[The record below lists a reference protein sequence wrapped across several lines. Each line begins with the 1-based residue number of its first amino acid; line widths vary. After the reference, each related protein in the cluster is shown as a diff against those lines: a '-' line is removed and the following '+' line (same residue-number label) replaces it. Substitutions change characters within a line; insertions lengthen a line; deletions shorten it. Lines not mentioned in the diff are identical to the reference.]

1 MKNQIFETKFKINI
15 TESNINIVNYNKI
28 IEINDN
34 NIIIEYNNKLLKIY
48 GNNLTIKK
56 MIDDEILIQGDI
68 TSINL

>member
-1 MKNQIFETKFKINI
+1 MKNQIFETKFRINISDNKINV
-15 TESNINIVNYNKI
+15 VNYNKI

-48 GNNLTIKK
+48 GNNLAIKK

>member
-28 IEINDN
+28 IEINDS
-34 NIIIEYNNKLLKIY
+34 NIIIEYNNKLLKLY
-48 GNNLTIKK
+48 GNILTIKK

>member
-15 TESNINIVNYNKI
+15 SDNKINIVNYNKI

-48 GNNLTIKK
+48 GNNLAIKK

>member
-1 MKNQIFETKFKINI
+1 MKNQIFETKFRINI
-15 TESNINIVNYNKI
+15 SDNKINIVNYNKI

-34 NIIIEYNNKLLKIY
+34 NIIIEYNNKLLKIF
-48 GNNLTIKK
+48 GNNLAIKK